1 MRCCREYVKLDSTR
15 IKRGGELDMEDNFSA
30 AKRGLAI
37 LGAVCVAACA
47 GYGGSDLKPGAST
60 RPEIVGSM
68 GRPTL
73 AWKNPDG
80 SEQLAYPRGPK
91 STQTFMV
98 YLGPDGKLQHIEQ
111 VLVDAQF
118 HRIRNG
124 MHKDEVLRILGPSG
138 EKWTQFYSRRNE
150 LAWSWL
156 FCNSW
161 NVQEFFDVMFDADT
175 GVVRTTG
182 RHPDLRGWR
191 EPSCGQ

>member
-1 MRCCREYVKLDSTR
+1 
-15 IKRGGELDMEDNFSA
+15 MEDNFSA

-60 RPEIVGSM
+60 RPEIVASM
-68 GRPTL
+68 GTPAL
-73 AWKNPDG
+73 AWKKPDG
-80 SEQLAYPRGPK
+80 SEQLAYPRGPDG
-91 STQTFMV
+91 TQTFMV

-111 VLVDAQF
+111 VLVVEQF

-124 MHKDEVLRILGPSG
+124 MHQDEVLRILGPSG
-138 EKWTQFYSRRNE
+138 AQWTQFYSRRNE

-161 NVQEFFDVMFDADT
+161 SVQEFFDVMFDADS
-175 GVVRTTG
+175 GIVRSTG
-182 RHPDLRGWR
+182 RHPDLRGWL